1 MALISVECRQ
11 KKNNGKLYLFLNL
24 LPFLALLIS
33 SGPLLSLE
41 YPKGHDWI
49 YELIRVSEYKTALAH
64 GQYPP
69 YWAENLYGGYGSP
82 IFLFYAPLFM
92 FIATLGSFVAGSI
105 AGGSKLALL
114 LFSVLGLVGIKK
126 TLQAASGPKTFET
139 EAASRIAAYLFI
151 LNPYLVSDKLLR
163 NANAEYTALCLSP
176 LVLYGLLL
184 IGTRPKAGGRI
195 LALSLALIICAHNLT
210 ALVIMALTIVAAF
223 VLYSQA
229 GPPRLTHYWTIIGSI
244 VLGLSLSAFFWL
256 PALYYKNLI
265 RIDQLTT
272 GKFDF
277 RYQFHGLSD
286 FFGFEHFFST
296 GLLIPLILVCAAV
309 CLLLI
314 CKRREWNG
322 MRFVFL
328 VFAGSLIFIFLQTRS
343 SIFFWEKMPFMPLF
357 QFPWRMMGPFAIVT
371 SILGGLSFGYF
382 CRGKSTKCIVS
393 AEIIILSLCVI
404 NAAPNLKTARALG
417 QNGVDKLAYLIAA
430 ETIKTKKLS
439 ATVRNEYLPPSADS
453 YVWQV
458 TTPKTDPLLKIAPE
472 IKVMK
477 RSASSTRISFASNA
491 EVPATLEFMRWNFP
505 GWQCVINGEPHVV
518 ETNKLGTVV
527 VSVPA
532 GRNQGILTLHPP
544 LLRQI
549 GIGLSLAVLTG
560 WGLSAILP
568 AIQRR
573 WNQRK

>member
-1 MALISVECRQ
+1 MALTSAKRRQ
-11 KKNNGKLYLFLNL
+11 KNKGKWYFFLNL

-33 SGPLLSLE
+33 SWPLLSLE

-49 YELIRVSEYKTALAH
+49 FEFVRVSEFKTALAH

-92 FIATLGSFVAGSI
+92 LIATLGTFVAGSI

-114 LFSVLGLVGIKK
+114 LFSVLGLVGMKK
-126 TLQAASGPKTFET
+126 TLQAASGLKAFET

-151 LNPYLVSDKLLR
+151 LNPYLVGDKLLR
-163 NANAEYTALCLSP
+163 NANAEYTALCLLP

-210 ALVIMALTIVAAF
+210 ALVIMALTLVAAL

-229 GPPRLTHYWTIIGSI
+229 GPPRLAHYRTIIGSI

-256 PALYYKNLI
+256 PAMYYKTLV
-265 RIDQLTT
+265 RIDQLRT

-277 RYQFHGLSD
+277 HNQFFGLSD
-286 FFGFEHFFST
+286 FLGFEHFFST
-296 GLLIPLILVCAAV
+296 GLLIPLILVCAAI
-309 CLLLI
+309 CLMLV
-314 CKRREWNG
+314 CKRRELND
-322 MRFVFL
+322 MRFFFLMFASSLVFL
-328 VFAGSLIFIFLQTRS
+328 FLQTLA

-357 QFPWRMMGPFAIVT
+357 QFPWRMIGPLSLVT
-371 SILGGLSFGYF
+371 SILGGLSFGYLSK
-382 CRGKSTKCIVS
+382 GKSARFIVA
-393 AEIIILSLCVI
+393 AEILIIILCVI
-404 NAAPNLKTARALG
+404 NAIPNLKAANALG

-430 ETIKTKKLS
+430 ETIKTKKLP
-439 ATVRNEYLPPSADS
+439 ATVRNEYLPQAADS
-453 YVWQV
+453 YVWQG
-458 TTPKTDPLLKIAPE
+458 TTPQTGPFLKVAPE

-477 RSASSTRISFASNA
+477 RAASGTRISFASNA

-505 GWQCVINGEPHVV
+505 GWQCIINGEPHKVG
-518 ETNKLGTVV
+518 TNKLGAVA

-532 GRNQGILTLHPP
+532 GGNEGVLTLHPP

-549 GIGLSLAVLTG
+549 GIGLSLAVLVG

-573 WNQRK
+573 WDQRN